1 MTRPLLLLGLLL
13 AVGCAGAEPRTGFRP
28 EVAPIT
34 SASAAPDELAAH
46 ELLRAEAWEEAS
58 LAFEDLATFEVAPE
72 RRAEF
77 LFLAAES
84 ALADDDA
91 ARAYDLY
98 TTLLRRYPSTPRHA
112 LVVERLFEVGRRF
125 AEARAERP
133 TWLLG
138 IEMTDRPFGIQ
149 VLEEFH
155 RARERHAL
163 ADDALYLIG
172 EAHLAE
178 AEPELA
184 IGSWQK
190 IVDEYPR
197 SEWADPAE
205 YRIGLAFVAMS
216 AGPEYDKAPLLTGLG
231 RLRQYVRRHPTGN
244 HVQDANAEI
253 ARVEEGLADHL
264 LGVARFY
271 LRWDRRYATLLYCEA
286 IQRDYPRTDAAREA
300 KRLADSLPRTSPP
313 AAPEVPDDAAAD
325 PAKREPPPPPP
336 DPLTPPRD

>member
-1 MTRPLLLLGLLL
+1 MPRLLLALGLLWL
-13 AVGCAGAEPRTGFRP
+13 VGCAGQEARPIFRP

-34 SASAAPDELAAH
+34 SGTAAPDELAAH
-46 ELLRAEAWEEAS
+46 ALLEEEAWAEAS
-58 LAFEDLATFEVAPE
+58 RAFEDLSTFEAAPD

-77 LFLAAES
+77 LFLAGES

-98 TTLLRRYPSTPRHA
+98 TKLLRRYPNTPRHS
-112 LVVERLFEVGRRF
+112 LVVERLFEIGRRF

-184 IGSWQK
+184 VGSWQK
-190 IVDEYPR
+190 IVDEYPK

-205 YRIGLAFVAMS
+205 YRIGLAFIGMS
-216 AGPEYDKAPLLTGLG
+216 SGPEYDKAPLLTGLS
-231 RLRQYVRRHPTGN
+231 RLRSYVKRHPTGN
-244 HVQDANAEI
+244 HVDEATAEI
-253 ARVEEGLADHL
+253 ARVEEGLARHL
-264 LGVARFY
+264 LDVARFY
-271 LRWDRRYATLLYCEA
+271 LRWDRRYATLLYCDA
-286 IQRDYPRTDAAREA
+286 IQRDYPRTEAAKEA
-300 KRLADSLPRTSPP
+300 KRLADSLPKTSPP
-313 AAPEVPDDAAAD
+313 AAPDVPDEALDAK
-325 PAKREPPPPPP
+325 PTEPPPPPP